1 MDALVVAI
9 ESKQVNFILDADIQ
23 SVLRN
28 GKFRNGWS
36 TSWKER
42 IGDRRMLHLIQKC

>member
-23 SVLRN
+23 SFFRH
-28 GKFRNGWS
+28 GKSG
-36 TSWKER
+36 TAVDLLEER
-42 IGDRRMLHLIQKC
+42 IGDGACST